1 MQLLIKLE
9 TELSKGFSQYTDL
22 IFSLFLTFIS
32 LSYNLFKVGEENA
45 EHRKN
50 PEDTQEK
57 VIETIPPLPKQ
68 PPLFSHL
75 LSVLLKPILFSN
87 LGTVFWKG
95 KLPPLLCMLLVY
107 LHLSIFFGVLF
118 H

>member
-22 IFSLFLTFIS
+22 ISVCSLLSIS
-32 LSYNLFKVGEENA
+32 LPYNLFKVGEENA
-45 EHRKN
+45 DHRKQK
-50 PEDTQEK
+50 TQEK

-75 LSVLLKPILFSN
+75 LSVSLKQFYSQI
-87 LGTVFWKG
+87 
-95 KLPPLLCMLLVY
+95 
-107 LHLSIFFGVLF
+107 
-118 H
+118 